1 MNHSSWRSVYL
12 YRKERSL
19 LLRMDDG
26 YVYFYY
32 YLLYGE
38 TGESIISE
46 HGLWV
51 LDFGMNMEKGCRIY

>member
-1 MNHSSWRSVYL
+1 MQKLLTTESIHHHFYFSD
-12 YRKERSL
+12 L
-19 LLRMDDG
+19 LLFL
-26 YVYFYY
+26 YVITIR
-32 YLLYGE
+32 E

>member
-1 MNHSSWRSVYL
+1 
-12 YRKERSL
+12 
-19 LLRMDDG
+19 MDDG

-46 HGLWV
+46 HGLKV